1 MTANKEAY
9 SGPERE
15 SRINEHKYRRQM
27 LRQVFSVLKQDEAV
41 LSRQVPDEDLFQ
53 NVYREHALLEP
64 PYSFTRLYTIYEES
78 DVLQSC
84 VEAMQQNVDG
94 FGYKLQFLGDDMKE
108 KESPEAQTEF
118 HRIKDFMDHAN
129 ENESWMLV
137 RKKMREDLEVLGNSA
152 VELVR
157 NLRGE
162 LTLAYHAPF
171 KNLRISAKTGRAITV
186 PCQIPRD
193 GKIAIIRVKKYFRK
207 YCQISSN
214 GKRMRWFKEFGDPR
228 VMDAVTGD
236 YVTTKPRLVAS
247 EIWHHRLFFG
257 GMAYGMPRW
266 VGAVLQVMGR
276 RSAQFVNYDLFENQG
291 IPPMAILVSGGV
303 LTDESLEEI
312 EEIIRSI
319 RGVSQWNRIMIL
331 ESNVEGVGLEDKGN
345 AKLELKNLAEYR
357 KEDQMFNKYLTT
369 TERDTRHRFRLPP
382 LYVGQSET
390 FCMSSDTETLTENGW
405 KFFWEVGKDEKIATL
420 NPDTDCLEYHVP
432 KNGRPY
438 VFDYDGSMCHFENT
452 AVDALVTLDHWA
464 YLSKRIGAPWEK
476 VKASNIFEGKGFNY
490 RVLFKMAPVSYEAP
504 DVDEFELPV
513 FQRRT
518 DNIRGVMRIPMDDML
533 TLTGLYLG
541 DGSPSD
547 GEKAKQYHISLGA
560 KKERKLRIFKEIGEH
575 FGTFE
580 GISYSFCEK
589 QDGSEKITISGRGLY
604 EWIVN
609 NCGIGAH
616 NKHIPEE
623 FMHLNSRQSELILEG
638 LIATDGNVRTGR
650 KHDSLGLPNACRFVS
665 TSMILANQ
673 VQLLAFKCGYR
684 TAMPDY
690 HDSSPDKHDIYYVN
704 MVRKGTIPIHHF
716 QYERVQYRGPV
727 YCFEVPNHLFVTR
740 RNGKIGIHGNTH
752 ATAKA
757 AQTVA
762 EEQVFIPERIEFDE
776 PMNNKIVMEELK
788 VTQWKYV
795 SKGPRIVGSQEI
807 SKGIEVF
814 SKVGAFTINHA
825 IERANEAFGLDMSKF
840 DLPFAK
846 FPITV
851 VIEMLKQGMPIAGL
865 EDLQQG
871 EVITGNLEQLPGG
884 KQPKQLLLPGPT
896 EKIFKSDIF
905 SDTEKSLYKLLIGVQ
920 HAVENAACQHESSL

>member
-1 MTANKEAY
+1 MTAKGKAR
-9 SGPERE
+9 SGSDQK
-15 SRINEHKYRRQM
+15 SRMDMHKYRRQM
-27 LRQVFSVLKQDEAV
+27 LREVFTVLKQDETI
-41 LSRQVPDEDLFQ
+41 LSRQVPDDDLFQ

-64 PYSFTRLYTIYEES
+64 PYGFTRLYTIYEES

-108 KESPEAQTEF
+108 KEAPEAQAEF
-118 HRIKDFMDHAN
+118 QRVKDFMDHAN

-152 VELVR
+152 VELIR

-193 GKIAIIRVKKYFRK
+193 GKIVTIRVKKYFRK

-236 YVTTKPRLVAS
+236 YVDKKPRLVAS
-247 EIWHHRLFFG
+247 EMWHHRLFFG

-266 VGAVLQVMGR
+266 IGAILQVMGR

-303 LTDESLEEI
+303 LTDESLEEL
-312 EEIIRSI
+312 EEIVRSI

-331 ESNVEGVGLEDKGN
+331 ESNVEGVGLEDKGS

-382 LYVGQSET
+382 LYTGQSET
-390 FCMSSDTETLTENGW
+390 FT
-405 KFFWEVGKDEKIATL
+405 
-420 NPDTDCLEYHVP
+420 Y
-432 KNGRPY
+432 
-438 VFDYDGSMCHFENT
+438 
-452 AVDALVTLDHWA
+452 
-464 YLSKRIGAPWEK
+464 
-476 VKASNIFEGKGFNY
+476 
-490 RVLFKMAPVSYEAP
+490 
-504 DVDEFELPV
+504 
-513 FQRRT
+513 
-518 DNIRGVMRIPMDDML
+518 
-533 TLTGLYLG
+533 
-541 DGSPSD
+541 
-547 GEKAKQYHISLGA
+547 
-560 KKERKLRIFKEIGEH
+560 
-575 FGTFE
+575 
-580 GISYSFCEK
+580 
-589 QDGSEKITISGRGLY
+589 
-604 EWIVN
+604 
-609 NCGIGAH
+609 
-616 NKHIPEE
+616 
-623 FMHLNSRQSELILEG
+623 
-638 LIATDGNVRTGR
+638 
-650 KHDSLGLPNACRFVS
+650 
-665 TSMILANQ
+665 
-673 VQLLAFKCGYR
+673 
-684 TAMPDY
+684 
-690 HDSSPDKHDIYYVN
+690 
-704 MVRKGTIPIHHF
+704 
-716 QYERVQYRGPV
+716 
-727 YCFEVPNHLFVTR
+727 
-740 RNGKIGIHGNTH
+740 

-762 EEQVFIPERIEFDE
+762 EEQVFVPERIEFDE
-776 PMNNKIVMEELK
+776 PMSNKIVMGELK
-788 VTQWKYV
+788 VTRWKYI

-807 SKGIEVF
+807 TKGIEVF
-814 SKVGAFTINHA
+814 SKAGAFTINHA

-865 EDLQQG
+865 EDLQG
-871 EVITGNLEQLPGG
+871 DALESNLKQLPGG

-896 EKIFKSDIF
+896 EKMFKSDIF

-920 HAVENAACQHESSL
+920 HAVENAACQHESSI